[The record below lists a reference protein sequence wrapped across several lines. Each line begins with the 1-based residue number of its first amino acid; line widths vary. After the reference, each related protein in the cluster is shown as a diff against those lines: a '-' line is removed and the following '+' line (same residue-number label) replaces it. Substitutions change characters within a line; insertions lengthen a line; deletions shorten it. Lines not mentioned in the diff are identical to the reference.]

1 VALDRHCERSEAIH
15 GRHKMDCFVASLLA
29 MTGLKEA
36 TMQVL
41 AAAGIAV
48 SMVLFAGCAKAADQK
63 MTIAVFTKNLTNP
76 AYEAFRIAADKIAAA
91 TGAKIQHYVPKQP
104 DNVDE
109 QKAMVEQ
116 VLKDRPDAVIFIPVD
131 DVAMID
137 SVKKLNEAKIPV
149 VLVSNPLLGSFVT
162 YVGADDFE
170 IGYRQAR
177 YLFDTLG
184 GKGKIVVIEGIP
196 VAPTNRERVRGYKR
210 ALAEF
215 PGIEVLASGV
225 GNYQQP
231 DARRVMA
238 KFLSDYPQIDA
249 VLSANDGMALGA
261 LEALKEANRTSL
273 VIGINGIL
281 PAVKLIETGAILA
294 SVDFNMF
301 KIGCTATR
309 AALRHLKGEVLP
321 EKILLPAEIIDKTN
335 YKAWLVPVN
344 QQDCPEWG
352 DVVR

>member
-1 VALDRHCERSEAIH
+1 MTEVKREA
-15 GRHKMDCFVASLLA
+15 A
-29 MTGLKEA
+29 
-36 TMQVL
+36 MQVL

-48 SMVLFAGCAKAADQK
+48 SMVLFAGYAKAADDK

-76 AYEAFRIAADKIAAA
+76 AYEAFRIAADKIAGA
-91 TGAKIQHYVPKQP
+91 TRVKIQHYVPKQP

-149 VLVSNPLLGSFVT
+149 VLVSNPLPGRFVT

-177 YLFDTLG
+177 YLFDKLG

-210 ALAEF
+210 AFAEF

-231 DARRVMA
+231 DAKRVMA
-238 KFLSDYPQIDA
+238 KFLADYPQIDA

-261 LEALKEANRTSL
+261 LEALKEANRTSV

-281 PAVKLIETGAILA
+281 PAVKLIEAGALLA

-309 AALRHLKGEVLP
+309 AALRHLKGEKLP
-321 EKILLPAEIIDKTN
+321 EKILLPAEIIDKSN

-344 QQDCPEWG
+344 QQTCPEW
-352 DVVR
+352 DEVVR